1 MQRKVIGVAAITVWL
16 LPLGSAAQ
24 NVRTRT
30 FEFTYVAEVRDIP
43 SGTRTVS
50 IWLPY
55 PPSDENQQISDVRIH
70 APAPWR
76 LTRDPEYGNQIL
88 YIRVEAPT
96 DPLLRVEVRFRV
108 QRREYIRRPGA
119 VRTASLVEDSDP
131 LLTRWLQ
138 PDRLVPIDG
147 WVRERALEVTR
158 DARTDLEKARAIY
171 EWTVSNIRYD
181 KSGTGWG
188 RGDIYYAC
196 HVKRGNCTDFHAA
209 FIGFARA
216 VGIPARFEI
225 GFPLPPE
232 RGQGEISGYH
242 CWAQFYLKGHGWV
255 PVDASEAG
263 KTPALRDYFFGA
275 HDENR
280 VLFTIGRDIRLEP
293 PQQGE
298 PLNYF
303 IYPYVEVDGRPFPN
317 VEKRFYFRDLP

>member
-1 MQRKVIGVAAITVWL
+1 
-16 LPLGSAAQ
+16 
-24 NVRTRT
+24 
-30 FEFTYVAEVRDIP
+30 
-43 SGTRTVS
+43 
-50 IWLPY
+50 
-55 PPSDENQQISDVRIH
+55 VRIH

-96 DPLLRVEVRFRV
+96 DPFLRVEMRFRV
-108 QRREYIRRPGA
+108 QRREYIRRPEA
-119 VRTASLVEDSDP
+119 VRTASLVEGSDP

-138 PDRLVPIDG
+138 PDRLVPIEG

-242 CWAQFYLKGHGWV
+242 CWAQFYLKGYGWV